1 MVQPINYMLDVQ
13 NPVQSTMAGLAQGMQ
28 IGQFANARELAQ
40 KEALQKEQM
49 QQSLAEFAARPNK
62 TADDYASIMA
72 QYPALAEDFQRSYN
86 VLDTGRQQSTFK
98 TASRV
103 YGALHGGNI
112 KVAKSILETEALG
125 YENAGDVDTAARMRE
140 LAKMGE
146 ENPQGLLTAAGFMLS
161 SANPSQFKE
170 VLGALGENQALPDEI
185 NLKRAQAGKAKE
197 EAKWI
202 GPKAKAEI
210 GQIDAATEQTKI
222 ENEWMPQ
229 EKTWSIENIKSQIN
243 DRGERLQLDRDTLE
257 TNTQLKLEELGQS
270 NIKLSPGA
278 EKIVNEAVMDSAAA
292 LTQSQKLSGLAD
304 KFEEEGQAGGFW
316 TSGWAEFRRVT
327 GWSNDDQSAMMRDYE
342 RLINGEV
349 LKSLPPGP
357 ATDKDI
363 EMAQKGFPPVT
374 ADATTITSFLRGMAK
389 INEIDSAHKQMVA
402 EWTNQNGQL
411 GSSKRDIEVMG
422 VRVPQGTNF
431 NKFYHAN
438 LGRVLE
444 SQNSQGRNQQVA
456 SGQRS
461 YMNISP

>member
-1 MVQPINYMLDVQ
+1 MQPINYMLDVQ
-13 NPVQSTMAGLAQGMQ
+13 NPVQTAMTGLAQGMQ

-185 NLKRAQAGKAKE
+185 DLKRAQAGKAKE
-197 EAKWI
+197 ETKWL
-202 GPKAKAEI
+202 GPKVKAEI
-210 GQIDAATEQTKI
+210 GKI
-222 ENEWMPQ
+222 EADTKQTEIENDWMPE

-270 NIKLSPGA
+270 NIKLSSGA

-304 KFEEEGQAGGFW
+304 KFEEEGQAGGWW
-316 TSGWAEFRRVT
+316 TSGWAGFRKAT
-327 GWSNDDQSAMMRDYE
+327 GWSNDDQTAMMRDYD

-349 LKSLPPGP
+349 LKALPPGP

-363 EMAQKGFPPVT
+363 EMAQKGFPPAN
-374 ADATTITSFLRGMAK
+374 ADSTTITSFLRGMAK

-422 VRVPQGTNF
+422 VRVPRGTSF
-431 NKFYHAN
+431 NEFYRAN

-444 SQNSQGRNQQVA
+444 SQNSQGRSQQVA